1 MKQERSAAIDIA
13 KGIGVILVVF
23 GHMNTYP
30 SIIQKIIYSF
40 HIPMFFLLA
49 GLVFSC
55 KPGGGI
61 AAHIR
66 QGKEDSCSCVNPG
79 TV

>member
-1 MKQERSAAIDIA
+1 MRFDILKTENQIKPNSRISAYDIA

-30 SIIQKIIYSF
+30 TILQKIIYSF
-40 HIPMFFLLA
+40 HMPLFFLLA
-49 GLVFSC
+49 GLVFSY

-61 AAHIR
+61 PIR
-66 QGKEDSCSCVNPG
+66 KE
-79 TV
+79 